1 MSFEQELPLDVAQG
15 GDMVSLLK
23 DWMQRQSIDEKAAR
37 GAEEQQM
44 LNDVKEWLKSGQY
57 P

>member
-1 MSFEQELPLDVAQG
+1 MELPLDVAQG

-23 DWMQRQSIDEKAAR
+23 DWMQRQSIDDKAAR
-37 GAEEQQM
+37 SAEEQLM
-44 LNDVKEWLKSGQY
+44 LKDAREWLDGKSEF